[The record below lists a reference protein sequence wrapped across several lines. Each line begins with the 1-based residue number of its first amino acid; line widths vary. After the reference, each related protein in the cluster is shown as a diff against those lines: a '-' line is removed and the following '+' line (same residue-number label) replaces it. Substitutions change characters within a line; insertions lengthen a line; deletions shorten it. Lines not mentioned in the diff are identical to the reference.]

1 MAARDEG
8 QLNVLVIDDDDALRQ
23 FLVEIVTQ
31 KGHQVVA
38 APSAEEGL
46 KHLPV
51 WTFQVALLD
60 QNLPGLEGL
69 VLGEYLRRN
78 NPDMTIALVTGEDDP
93 RLEKRTRD
101 LAITFVPKPFRPQD
115 IWHVLD
121 EYSAGA
127 EERDERRRRRED
139 ADYEPPIARYSEDL
153 LGAFDVPG
161 VPARIAD
168 KIVSVVKRALN
179 DLRAVR
185 RYNERDRVVALSGLL
200 TARVLGLELPL
211 ASNGRTL
218 FDEYDDI
225 MRARGR
231 RPEFTNSRS
240 RPPPPPRT
248 T

>member
-1 MAARDEG
+1 MSARDEG

-31 KGHQVVA
+31 RGHQVVA

-93 RLEKRTRD
+93 RIEKHARD
-101 LAITFVPKPFRPQD
+101 LAITFVPKPFQAKD

-121 EYSAGA
+121 EYAAGA

-153 LGAFDVPG
+153 GAAFELPG

-185 RYNERDRVVALSGLL
+185 RYSERDRVIALSGLL
-200 TARVLGLELPL
+200 TARVLGLELPRT
-211 ASNGRTL
+211 SSGHTL

-231 RPEFTNSRS
+231 RPEFTSTRS
-240 RPPPPPRT
+240 RPPPRPT
-248 T
+248 

>member
-1 MAARDEG
+1 MSARDEG

-23 FLVEIVTQ
+23 LLVEIVTQ

-38 APSAEEGL
+38 AASAEDGL

-93 RLEKRTRD
+93 RIEKRTRD
-101 LAITFVPKPFRPQD
+101 LSITFVAKPFQPAD

-121 EYSAGA
+121 QYAEGA

-153 LGAFDVPG
+153 GNAYDVPG
-161 VPARIAD
+161 VSARIAD

-179 DLRAVR
+179 DLRTVR

-200 TARVLGLELPL
+200 TARVLGLDLPRTS
-211 ASNGRTL
+211 AGHTL

-225 MRARGR
+225 MRAHGR
-231 RPEFTNSRS
+231 RPEFTSRRS
-240 RPPPPPRT
+240 RPPPRPS
-248 T
+248 